1 MINDPASGRP
11 LTLRRLFPAAR
22 YIGDQ
27 DIPVSSVSTD
37 ASSCQPGDL
46 FVAILDADRDGHD
59 DIREAVDRGA
69 TGVVLERHVVVP
81 VPTCMV
87 TDTRDALGII
97 CQHLAGQPAQRLAI
111 TGVTGTSGKTAT
123 AHLLQSIWTHA
134 SIRSGLASSAMHHD
148 GVSSQKVCCDTPA
161 PQELATLLSHM
172 AAHHCRH
179 VALEVSSQALVG
191 QHLAGLQLD
200 AAIITRVGCAHLD
213 YHGSLENYR
222 RAKSQILSLLKP
234 GGVAILNADD
244 PATDSLFSHIES
256 PRLTFGMRAS
266 ADIHGTLLNRC
277 ASEQTF
283 LIRAAQE
290 TATVTTPVIGD
301 PHISHCLAAAT
312 LALARGMDLA
322 TIAAGLSTPQ
332 HVPGHLERIECGQ
345 PFPVYIDAAND
356 PDTIAMALH
365 SVRSLRPRR
374 LICVFGPSFYH
385 AADLRAR
392 MGRVVER
399 SADMGIITSNDAGNE
414 SPLAITHDVLDG
426 YDRPGQAHFIPDR
439 LEAICWALDQAR
451 QGDAVLIAGAGFQDI
466 QDHRPHTES
475 FDDRQV
481 VREWLYQRGRQTV
494 LPHLHPGIFTTPHG
508 SN

>member
-1 MINDPASGRP
+1 MINDPASGHP

-22 YIGDQ
+22 FVGDQ
-27 DIPVSSVSTD
+27 NIPVSSVSTD

-59 DIREAVDRGA
+59 DIREAVHRGA
-69 TGVVLERHVVVP
+69 AAVVLERHVVVP
-81 VPTCMV
+81 VPTCLV
-87 TDTRDALGII
+87 DDTRDSLGVI
-97 CQHLAGQPAQRLAI
+97 CQHLAGQPAQSFAL
-111 TGVTGTSGKTAT
+111 TGITGTSGKTAT
-123 AHLLQSIWTHA
+123 AHLLQSVWRHA
-134 SIRSGLASSAMHHD
+134 SIRSGLVSSARHD
-148 GVSSQKVCCDTPA
+148 DGLHAQNVCRDTPA
-161 PQELATLLSHM
+161 PQELADLLSRM
-172 AAHHCRH
+172 AAQHCRR
-179 VALEVSSQALVG
+179 VALEISSQALIR

-200 AAIITRVGCAHLD
+200 AAIITRIRSAHLD

-222 RAKSQILSLLKP
+222 RAKFQILSLLKP
-234 GGVAILNADD
+234 GAVAILNADD
-244 PATDSLFSHIES
+244 PATHSLLPQIDA
-256 PRLTFGMRAS
+256 PVVTFGMRAS
-266 ADIHGTLLNRC
+266 ADINGTLLQRC

-283 LIRAAQE
+283 LIRAGQQ

-301 PHISHCLAAAT
+301 PHIAHCLAAAS
-312 LALARGMDLA
+312 LALAGGMDLA
-322 TIAAGLSTPQ
+322 TIAAGLSTPR
-332 HVPGHLERIECGQ
+332 HIPGHLERIECGQ
-345 PFPVYIDAAND
+345 PFPVFIDAAND

-365 SVRSLRPRR
+365 AIRSFRPRR

-385 AADLRAR
+385 PAELRAR

-399 SADMGIITSNDAGNE
+399 SADMGIMTSNDPGNE

-426 YDRPGQAHFIPDR
+426 YDRPGHAHFIPDR

-451 QGDAVLIAGAGFQDI
+451 HGDAVLIVGTGFQDSH
-466 QDHRPHTES
+466 DHRPNGED

-494 LPHLHPGIFTTPHG
+494 LPQLHPGIFTNPHG